1 VKYEIK
7 RNNNHFKVEELPD
20 QKFYLDILTEQTPC
34 DGCVHVQ
41 KCGAKRYAC
50 DAFALYVYD
59 GQVNWT
65 IPRLPSRRIYSQA
78 TRIGEGSSAL
88 IRNINKKLREEA
100 KA

>member
-1 VKYEIK
+1 MNLIKEIMQ
-7 RNNNHFKVEELPD
+7 EP
-20 QKFYLDILTEQTPC
+20 TPC
-34 DGCVHVQ
+34 DGCVYVQ

-59 GQVNWT
+59 GRVDWN

-78 TRIGEGSSAL
+78 MRIGEGSSSL
-88 IRNINKKLREEA
+88 IRSINKQLRERA